1 MNDSI
6 FKRLVLTYTQPGYVF
21 DMPMSIDLVIHPG
34 TTDRMLLIMPGVDG
48 SVDGYQGKYKTIA
61 EQINQKYGTTVI
73 RMSNPLNLAHD
84 HTRNFYEVMDY
95 IEEHYDT
102 TRLKLDLVGHSLGG
116 YVIGALAYAYDFAD
130 KILMINPAISLDC
143 EDFKSL
149 SERDA
154 SLNHVVIGSNDP
166 SYKYSDEFA
175 KYAQVHIVDGAD
187 HYFSGEFLNE
197 FIEAPNKYLYG
208 EES

>member
-1 MNDSI
+1 MEY
-6 FKRLVLTYTQPGYVF
+6 FTLTYTQPGDVF
-21 DMPMSIDLVIHPG
+21 DMPMSIDLAIHPG

-61 EQINQKYGTTVI
+61 EQINQKYDTTVI
-73 RMSNPLNLAHD
+73 RMSNPLNFAHD
-84 HTRNFYEVMDY
+84 HTRNFYGVMDY

-116 YVIGALAYAYDFAD
+116 YVIGALAYAYDFVD
-130 KILMINPAISLDC
+130 KILMINPAISLDR

-154 SLNHVVIGSNDP
+154 SLNHVLIGSNDP
-166 SYKYSDEFA
+166 SYEYRDEFA

-187 HYFSGEFLNE
+187 HYFSGDYLNE

-208 EES
+208 GES

>member
-1 MNDSI
+1 MMEY
-6 FKRLVLTYTQPGYVF
+6 FTLTYTQPGDVF
-21 DMPMSIDLVIHPG
+21 DMPMSIDLAVHPG

-61 EQINQKYGTTVI
+61 EQINQKYDTTVI
-73 RMSNPLNLAHD
+73 RMSNPLNFAHD

-116 YVIGALAYAYDFAD
+116 YVIGVLAYAYDFVD
-130 KILMINPAISLDC
+130 KILMINPAISLDR

-149 SERDA
+149 YERDA
-154 SLNHVVIGSNDP
+154 NLNHVLIGSNDP
-166 SYKYSDEFA
+166 SYKYRDEFA

-187 HYFSGEFLNE
+187 HYFSGDYLNE

-208 EES
+208 GES